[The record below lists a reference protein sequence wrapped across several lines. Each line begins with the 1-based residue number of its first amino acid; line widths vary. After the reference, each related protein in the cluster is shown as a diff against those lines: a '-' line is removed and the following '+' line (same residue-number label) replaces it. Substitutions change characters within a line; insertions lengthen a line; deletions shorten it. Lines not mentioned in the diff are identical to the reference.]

1 MGVSGVR
8 KVVFCVVRMSV
19 SRFCFVKKKSRKER
33 VSASGFSV
41 RAVCDGKDGGDVWS
55 MRHG

>member
-1 MGVSGVR
+1 MSGVR

-19 SRFCFVKKKSRKER
+19 SRFCSVKKKSRKER
-33 VSASGFSV
+33 VSASGFSI
-41 RAVCDGKDGGDVWS
+41 RAVGDGADGGDVWS

>member
-1 MGVSGVR
+1 MSGVR
-8 KVVFCVVRMSV
+8 KVGICVVRMSV

-33 VSASGFSV
+33 VSAYGFSV